1 MLVDGEEEIET
12 NTKKKTLL
20 PTHICLARLTQCQ
33 DRLTGCTHMHI
44 RAARTLACK
53 TRVMRSL
60 YFICSGTSSSCS
72 LLDVRHRA
80 PPLPFHKQ
88 ISLLLHGTH
97 CVNRGFMLL
106 MCFFLFV
113 WAALICYFIHS
124 FCARLPVPFVL
135 LGTAAHQ
142 TTWSEEMSELS

>member
-60 YFICSGTSSSCS
+60 YFICSGTSSSCP

-106 MCFFLFV
+106 MCFFLLLFGLLLYVTSYIRFV
-113 WAALICYFIHS
+113 PGCRYHL
-124 FCARLPVPFVL
+124 FCSAQQRTKRP
-135 LGTAAHQ
+135 GRRR
-142 TTWSEEMSELS
+142 